1 MHVLCSR
8 SINNCQSAVWMGRCC
23 VWNLTSI
30 SILCGGFVNH
40 SGNISGLI
48 LTALWCQTYQPPP
61 PIFPYMCLK
70 DLARPLEKSKP
81 DPLRLSSEERI
92 CTVGGTAR
100 CHGHRLFPGLLFL
113 LEIFFYLLC
122 RCHHINPCGALL
134 LQWFPVPRADQTV
147 CLI

>member
-113 LEIFFYLLC
+113 LEIFFTYYAVVTTLIPAG
-122 RCHHINPCGALL
+122 HSSFSDSQSQG
-134 LQWFPVPRADQTV
+134 QTK
-147 CLI
+147 LSA